1 MGKKRKA
8 GGKPFGQSSEA
19 GPQIRTKYGAN
30 ETFDD
35 SEDEFYAGRD
45 KILLEERPE
54 VKKRRKIEEDSK
66 SPVSSLQVQG
76 FSHLQT
82 NSCNLPMKKFSA
94 MSLQTRMRIP
104 TKMTT

>member
-19 GPQIRTKYGAN
+19 GPQVRTKYGAD

-54 VKKRRKIEEDSK
+54 VKRRRKVEEDSK
-66 SPVSSLQVQG
+66 SSISYLRVQE
-76 FSHLQT
+76 
-82 NSCNLPMKKFSA
+82 
-94 MSLQTRMRIP
+94 I
-104 TKMTT
+104 